1 MQATTLQPAKADL
14 NLTNLVGV
22 IRIRGN
28 DTSAAIALS
37 DAIEDW
43 MERTGW
49 DKHLRI
55 LMEKDHTSEVA
66 LVPGAHQSNPEVR
79 MVFRETPDFSKVQF
93 RLEHWLYELM

>member
-1 MQATTLQPAKADL
+1 MEATTLQTAQTDL

-28 DTSAAIALS
+28 DPSAATALS
-37 DAIEDW
+37 EAIEDW

-55 LMEKDHTSEVA
+55 LMEEDHTSEVA

-79 MVFRETPDFSKVQF
+79 LVFRETPDFSKVKF

>member
-1 MQATTLQPAKADL
+1 MQATTLQTEKSTL

-28 DTSAAIALS
+28 DLTAATQLS
-37 DAIEDW
+37 SAIEEW
-43 MERTGW
+43 MQKTGW

-55 LMEKDHTSEVA
+55 LIESDHTSEVA
-66 LVPGAHQSNPEVR
+66 LVPGEHQSNPEVR
-79 MVFRETPDFSKVQF
+79 LVFRETPDFSKVRF